1 MWRSLFRTGADPPAP
16 SLSVHTPVKRAMTI
30 DTKCLTV
37 VDVEGRKRFV
47 CDAPNVMRVQ
57 VDRIPSPASSAAALA
72 RVVILLE
79 HGFSPHAVFWR
90 QMRSLWPPSAPS
102 PIGWPSK
109 ERARRRRVMSR
120 DEARCLRADQHP
132 AAAFARRPPCAASSV
147 PAICTASGT
156 KTLTSSL
163 FLPSQAPD
171 DFLADGTCDLHALG
185 AVAAVANSSS
195 HAA

>member
-90 QMRSLWPPSAPS
+90 QMRFFGRPPLHRPLAGPRRGARGVGGLCPEMKRVACG
-102 PIGWPSK
+102 PISIPQPHSQGGLP
-109 ERARRRRVMSR
+109 AR
-120 DEARCLRADQHP
+120 LRAFQR
-132 AAAFARRPPCAASSV
+132 FAQRREQ
-147 PAICTASGT
+147 
-156 KTLTSSL
+156 KR
-163 FLPSQAPD
+163 
-171 DFLADGTCDLHALG
+171 
-185 AVAAVANSSS
+185 
-195 HAA
+195 